1 MKSLHHKINK
11 TKTISLAILGALV
24 LIALYLLIAWYN
36 HLPPFSRFTPTAGPG
51 THFTNMDK
59 TDTEKQAANNLKKNP
74 QEKTQNNQTDTPA
87 TPPIDTTSGK
97 QQANVLI
104 TNAGVSN
111 GSVSV
116 SGFVTN
122 VVESNGSCTY
132 TFTNGSSKVSKTTNV
147 LPNATST
154 TCATTTFPASDL
166 EPSGTWSVLLSYSS
180 SQSTG
185 ISPPKEFQ
193 K

>member
-1 MKSLHHKINK
+1 M
-11 TKTISLAILGALV
+11 LV
-24 LIALYLLIAWYN
+24 LLAGLYLLVSWYN
-36 HLPPFSRFTPTAGPG
+36 HLPPFGRFAPTPEPG
-51 THFTNMDK
+51 KQVTNMSK
-59 TDTEKQAANNLKKNP
+59 TDTEKQATNNLKKNP
-74 QEKTQNNQTDTPA
+74 QDKTQNNQTDTPA

-111 GSVSV
+111 GNVSV

-122 VVESNGSCTY
+122 VVESDGSCTY
-132 TFTNGSSKVSKTTNV
+132 TFTNGSSKVSKTTDV

-166 EPSGTWSVLLSYSS
+166 EPSGTWSVVLSYSS
-180 SQSTG
+180 SQSAG
-185 ISPPKEFQ
+185 VSSSKEFQ